1 MTEPVKKVRTYD
13 SSHRRAQARETQRA
27 VLDAARELF
36 VEQGYGRTTVADVA
50 RAAGVSVETVYAG
63 FGNKA
68 TLLHRVWDVT
78 IGGDDEEITY
88 HERPEI
94 HALRAEPDLARRFE
108 MQAALFTETSRRIVP
123 FLLAVQGAAATE
135 PAAAEMLA
143 EVGRQRLEGLSVMA
157 AAAAATGQLAVSEQE
172 CRDIIW
178 ATMDGVLWQRLV
190 NERGWS
196 DQQFQQWLA
205 QMWIATL
212 VSRRTVTDR
221 GRAAARLDT
230 SATIAP

>member
-13 SSHRRAQARETQRA
+13 SSRRRAQARETQRA
-27 VLDAARELF
+27 VLDAARGLF
-36 VEQGYGRTTVADVA
+36 VEQGYGRTTIADVA
-50 RAAGVSVETVYAG
+50 RSAGVSVETVYGA

-78 IGGDDEEITY
+78 IGGDDEEVTY

-94 HALRAEPDLARRFE
+94 LALRAEPDLARRFA
-108 MQAALFTETSRRIVP
+108 MQAALFTQTARRIVP
-123 FLLAVQGAAATE
+123 FLLAMQGAAATE

-143 EVGRQRLEGLSVMA
+143 EMGRQRLEGLSVMA
-157 AAAAATGQLAVSEQE
+157 REAAATGQLAVTETE

-178 ATMDGVLWQRLV
+178 ATTDGVLWNRLV

-196 DQQFQQWLA
+196 DQRFQDWLA
-205 QMWIATL
+205 QMWISTL
-212 VSRRTVTDR
+212 V
-221 GRAAARLDT
+221 A
-230 SATIAP
+230 

>member
-1 MTEPVKKVRTYD
+1 MTEPVKKLRTYD
-13 SSHRRAQARETQRA
+13 SSRRRAQARETQRA

-36 VEQGYGRTTVADVA
+36 VEQGYGRTTIADVA
-50 RAAGVSVETVYAG
+50 RSAGVSVETVYGA

-94 HALRAEPDLARRFE
+94 LALRAEPDLARRFA
-108 MQAALFTETSRRIVP
+108 MQAALFTQTARRIVP

-143 EVGRQRLEGLSVMA
+143 EMGRQRLEGLSVMA
-157 AAAAATGQLAVSEQE
+157 REAAATGQLAVTETE
-172 CRDIIW
+172 CRDFVW
-178 ATMDGVLWQRLV
+178 ATTDGVLWQRLV

-196 DQQFQQWLA
+196 DERFQDWLG
-205 QMWIATL
+205 QMWISAL
-212 VSRRTVTDR
+212 V
-221 GRAAARLDT
+221 A
-230 SATIAP
+230 

>member
-1 MTEPVKKVRTYD
+1 MKGPVKKVRAYD
-13 SSHRRAQARETQRA
+13 SSRRRAQARETQRA
-27 VLDAARELF
+27 VLDAAHGLF
-36 VEQGYGRTTVADVA
+36 VDQGYGRTTIADVA
-50 RAAGVSVETVYAG
+50 RAAGVSVETVYAA

-68 TLLHRVWDVT
+68 TLLHRLWDVT

-94 HALRAEPDLARRFE
+94 LALRAEPDLARRFA
-108 MQAALFTETSRRIVP
+108 MQAVLFTQTSRRIVP

-143 EVGRQRLEGLSVMA
+143 EMGRQRLEGLSVMA
-157 AAAAATGQLAVSEQE
+157 KGAAATGQLAVSEQE

-178 ATMDGVLWQRLV
+178 ATMDGALWQRLV

-196 DQQFQQWLA
+196 DERFQEWLA

-212 VSRRTVTDR
+212 VSREAVTDPKPSR
-221 GRAAARLDT
+221 RKA
-230 SATIAP
+230 

>member
-1 MTEPVKKVRTYD
+1 MTKPVKKPRAYD
-13 SSHRRAQARETQRA
+13 SSRRRAQARETRRA

-36 VEQGYGRTTVADVA
+36 VEQGYGRTTIAHVAH
-50 RAAGVSVETVYAG
+50 AAGVSVETVYAA

-68 TLLHRVWDVT
+68 TLLHRAWDVT

-94 HALRAEPDLARRFE
+94 LALRAEPDLARRFA
-108 MQAALFTETSRRIVP
+108 MQAVLFTQTSRRIVP

-143 EVGRQRLEGLSVMA
+143 EMGRQRLEGLSVMA
-157 AAAAATGQLAVSEQE
+157 KGAAATGQLAVSEQE

-178 ATMDGVLWQRLV
+178 ATMDGGLYQRLV

-196 DQQFQQWLA
+196 DERFQQWLA

-212 VSRRTVTDR
+212 VSREAVTDR
-221 GRAAARLDT
+221 KPSRRKA
-230 SATIAP
+230 

>member
-1 MTEPVKKVRTYD
+1 MTEPVKKLRTYD
-13 SSHRRAQARETQRA
+13 SSRRRAQARETQRA

-36 VEQGYGRTTVADVA
+36 VEQGYGRTTIADVA
-50 RAAGVSVETVYAG
+50 RSAGVSVETVYGA

-94 HALRAEPDLARRFE
+94 LALRAEPDLARRFA
-108 MQAALFTETSRRIVP
+108 MQSALFTQTARRIVP

-143 EVGRQRLEGLSVMA
+143 EMGRQRLEGLSVMA
-157 AAAAATGQLAVSEQE
+157 REAAATGQLAVTETE

-178 ATMDGVLWQRLV
+178 ATTDGVLWKRLV

-196 DQQFQQWLA
+196 DQRFQEWLA
-205 QMWIATL
+205 QMWISTL
-212 VSRRTVTDR
+212 V
-221 GRAAARLDT
+221 A
-230 SATIAP
+230 

>member
-1 MTEPVKKVRTYD
+1 MREPVKKARPYD
-13 SSHRRAQARETQRA
+13 SSRRRAQARETRRA

-36 VEQGYGRTTVADVA
+36 VEQGYGRTTIADVA

-88 HERPEI
+88 HERPEVL
-94 HALRAEPDLARRFE
+94 ALRAEPDLARRFA
-108 MQAALFTETSRRIVP
+108 MQAALFTSTSRRIVA
-123 FLLAVQGAAATE
+123 FLLAVQGASGTE
-135 PAAAEMLA
+135 PAAAELLA
-143 EVGRQRLEGLSVMA
+143 EMGRQRLEGLGVMA
-157 AAAAATGQLAVSEQE
+157 REAAATGQLAVSEQD

-178 ATMDGVLWQRLV
+178 ATMDGMLWQRLV

-196 DQQFQQWLA
+196 DEQFQQWLA
-205 QMWIATL
+205 QMWISTL
-212 VSRRTVTDR
+212 VAAPATVT
-221 GRAAARLDT
+221 GRRPSFRKA
-230 SATIAP
+230 

>member
-1 MTEPVKKVRTYD
+1 MTEPVKKMRTYD
-13 SSHRRAQARETQRA
+13 SSRRRAQARETQRA

-36 VEQGYGRTTVADVA
+36 VEQGYGRTTIADVA
-50 RAAGVSVETVYAG
+50 RSAAVSVETVYAA

-68 TLLHRVWDVT
+68 TLLHRAWDVT

-94 HALRAEPDLARRFE
+94 LALRAEPDLARRFA
-108 MQAALFTETSRRIVP
+108 MQAALFTQTARRIVP

-143 EVGRQRLEGLSVMA
+143 EMGRQRLEGLSVMA
-157 AAAAATGQLAVSEQE
+157 REAAATGQLAVSEID
-172 CRDIIW
+172 CRDFIW
-178 ATMDGVLWQRLV
+178 ATTDGVLWQRLV

-196 DQQFQQWLA
+196 DERFQEWLG
-205 QMWIATL
+205 QMWIRAL
-212 VSRRTVTDR
+212 V
-221 GRAAARLDT
+221 A
-230 SATIAP
+230 